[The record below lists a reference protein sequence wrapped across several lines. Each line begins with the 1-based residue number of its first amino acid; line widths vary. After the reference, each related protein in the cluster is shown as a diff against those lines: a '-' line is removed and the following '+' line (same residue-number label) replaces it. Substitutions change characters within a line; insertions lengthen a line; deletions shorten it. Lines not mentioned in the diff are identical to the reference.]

1 MTHSISV
8 QFFGESR
15 SFPAKE
21 TPFEEMTSAE
31 SADIVILAGADAG
44 RALKDVDSAGKVAIL
59 VELGTECLGVYT
71 GEHRGEEGSNVLGFA
86 RFRLGRR
93 EPTGLVELVKQPR
106 TDPAAVQVAR
116 EVFEAAGLATA
127 VCNDAVGRILDR
139 LVRPYY
145 NLALRALDD
154 GLANADDLDLTVR
167 LGLGFPEG
175 PIALLESS
183 GLAEHYEVSRALYE
197 ADGDPALFPPRRA
210 YVAKAA
216 GEQSGS

>member
-1 MTHSISV
+1 MAHSVSV

-15 SFPAKE
+15 SFPGGE
-21 TPFEEMTSAE
+21 TPFGETVSAE
-31 SADIVILAGADAG
+31 RADVLILAGKDAG
-44 RALKDVDSAGKVAIL
+44 RALAGVNAAGKAAVL

-86 RFRLGRR
+86 RFRLGTR
-93 EPTGLVELVKQPR
+93 EPTNLVELVKQPR
-106 TDPAAVQVAR
+106 TEPTATQAAK
-116 EVFEAAGLATA
+116 ELFEAAGLQTA

-139 LVRPYY
+139 LIRPYY
-145 NLALRALDD
+145 NMALRALDD

-167 LGLGFPEG
+167 LGLGFQEG

-216 GEQSGS
+216 QGRAGP